1 MTSAERFAADN
12 LDRFLAELFDFL
24 RIPSVSARSERDGDT
39 RRAAIWLRDRMRDV
53 GLEAETLETPRH
65 PVVLGEWRGAGPGAP
80 TILVYG
86 HYDVQPAEPLEL
98 WTTPAFEPEVR
109 DGRVYARGSA
119 DDKGQLFLHVKAAE
133 SLLAATG
140 RLPVN
145 LIVLAEG
152 EEEIGSPNL
161 VPFVEAHAERLACD
175 AVVISD
181 SAMFAPGLPSV
192 LFSLRGLAYFEIT
205 VRGPARDLHSGSY
218 GGGVVNPATTL
229 ARILATLHDGNGR
242 IALPGFY
249 DDVVDW
255 GDAIRS
261 EIRALP
267 FEEEEFRAGVGA
279 AALSGEAGYTTLER
293 LWIRPTCEVNGL
305 LSGYTGE
312 GAKTVL
318 PAHAMAK
325 VSFRLVPDQDPAR
338 VAELL
343 GAHLARVAPP
353 EVRVEVEEF
362 HGGPPWRGR
371 VSGGLMDA
379 ASRALAR
386 SFGRRPVLT
395 GEGGSIPIVSE
406 FERILDAPVLLLGF
420 ALPGANMHAP
430 DEWFPLENL
439 GKGVVALAALLE
451 ELGSGEFRSAGE
463 SSPPL

>member
-1 MTSAERFAADN
+1 MDVTPAEQFTAAN

-24 RIPSVSARSERDGDT
+24 RIPSISAKSEHNGDT
-39 RRAAIWLRDRMRDV
+39 RHAAGWLRDRMQDI
-53 GLEAETLETPRH
+53 GLESEILETPRH
-65 PVVLGEWRGAGPGAP
+65 PVVLGEWRGAGDDAP
-80 TILVYG
+80 TVLVYG

-98 WTTPAFEPEVR
+98 WTAPAFEPDVR
-109 DGRVYARGSA
+109 DGRIYARGSA

-133 SLLAATG
+133 SLLAADG

-161 VPFVEAHAERLACD
+161 IPFVEAHAERLACD
-175 AVVISD
+175 VVVISD
-181 SAMFAPGLPSV
+181 SAMFAPALPSV
-192 LFSLRGLAYFEIT
+192 LFSLRGLAYLEIP
-205 VRGPARDLHSGSY
+205 VHGPASDLHSGSY
-218 GGGVVNPATTL
+218 GGGVVNPAMAL
-229 ARILATLHDGNGR
+229 ARILGTLHDDSGR
-242 IALPGFY
+242 IAIPGFY

-255 GDAIRS
+255 GDETRA

-267 FEEEEFRAGVGA
+267 FDDEEFREGVGV
-279 AALSGEAGYTTLER
+279 AALSGEAGYSTLER

-318 PAHAMAK
+318 PAHSMAK

-343 GAHLARVAPP
+343 RAHIARVAPP
-353 EVRVEVEEF
+353 EIRVEIEEL
-362 HGGPPWRGR
+362 HGGMPWRGQ
-371 VSGGLMDA
+371 VSGGLIDA

-395 GEGGSIPIVSE
+395 GEGGSIPIVGE
-406 FERILDAPVLLLGF
+406 FERILEAPVLLLGF

-430 DEWFPLENL
+430 DEWFPLENFD
-439 GKGVVALAALLE
+439 KGIVALAALLE
-451 ELGSGEFRSAGE
+451 ELGSGAFAA
-463 SSPPL
+463 